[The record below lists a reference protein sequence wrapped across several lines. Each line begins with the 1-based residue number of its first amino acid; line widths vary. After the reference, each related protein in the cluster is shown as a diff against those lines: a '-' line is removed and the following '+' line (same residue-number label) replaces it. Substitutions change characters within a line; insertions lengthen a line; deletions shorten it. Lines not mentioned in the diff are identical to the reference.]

1 MLVDEAHIYV
11 ASGKGGNG
19 AVSFHKQKYQP
30 RGAPDGGNGG
40 NGGSVVLEADT
51 GINSLSWLKNHP
63 LKIAKAG
70 LQGGRNNCTGA
81 GSPDLV
87 LKVPPGT
94 LIKDDNGQVLAD
106 LASPGDRII
115 VAKGGRGGRGNAK
128 FISSQRRAPSFG
140 ELGEPGQEYWLRL
153 ELQMIADVAIIGL
166 PNVGKST
173 LVGSLS
179 EAKPK
184 VADYPFTT
192 LEPSLGVVSSG
203 DMVFTVCDVPGLIE
217 GAAEGK
223 GLGLKF
229 LRHAMRSA
237 AFVHL
242 IDLSVEHRDP
252 LESFDIVS
260 EELRKFRE
268 DLTERPV
275 IVALNK
281 VDVAG
286 EERANEVKA
295 EFAKRGID
303 AFVIS
308 AADGTGLYPLTKKL
322 AQVVTEYRE
331 ERSRPQ
337 GFELF
342 KTTPDPIKV
351 VREGNGWRVTGGS
364 LLRWVA
370 MTDLNNPEA
379 VAYLQNRIDRAGVE
393 TLLGKAGAEH
403 GDEVRIGKSVFSW
416 WPKGS
421 APLEA
426 YDTEGETKV
435 KRGSR

>member
-1 MLVDEAHIYV
+1 MLVDEAHIFV
-11 ASGKGGNG
+11 SSGKGGDG

-40 NGGSVVLEADT
+40 NGGSVILEADT
-51 GINSLSWLKNHP
+51 AINSLAWLKNHP
-63 LKIAKAG
+63 HQMAKAG
-70 LQGGRNNCTGA
+70 IQGGRNNSSGA

-94 LIKDDNGQVLAD
+94 LIKDDSGQVLAD
-106 LASPGDRII
+106 LASPGDRIV

-128 FISSQRRAPSFG
+128 FVSSQRRAPSFG
-140 ELGEPGQEYWLRL
+140 ELGEPGQELWLRL

-192 LEPSLGVVSSG
+192 LEPSLGVVTSG

-242 IDLSVEHRDP
+242 IDLSAGDDP
-252 LESFDIVS
+252 LHAYDVVS

-268 DLTERPV
+268 DLAERPV

-281 VDVAG
+281 VDVVG
-286 EERANEVKA
+286 EEQAREVQGR
-295 EFAKRGID
+295 FAGRGID

-322 AQVVTEYRE
+322 AGVVAAYRTERA
-331 ERSRPQ
+331 RPQ

-342 KTTPDPIKV
+342 KTTADPIKV
-351 VREGNGWRVTGGS
+351 VREENAWRVTGGS
-364 LLRWVA
+364 LLRWVS

-379 VAYLQNRIDRAGVE
+379 VAYLQNRLDRAGVE

-426 YDTEGETKV
+426 YDIEGETRV
-435 KRGSR
+435 KRGRR

>member
-30 RGAPDGGNGG
+30 RGGPDGGNGG

-63 LKIAKAG
+63 HQIAKAG
-70 LQGGRNNCTGA
+70 IQGAKNNCSGA
-81 GSPDLV
+81 AAPDLV

-94 LIKDDNGQVLAD
+94 LVKDDNGQVLAD
-106 LASPGDRII
+106 LASPGDRVV
-115 VAKGGRGGRGNAK
+115 VAKGGRGGRGNAE
-128 FISSQRRAPSFG
+128 FVSSQRRAPGFG
-140 ELGEPGQEYWLRL
+140 ELGEPGEEHWLRL

-173 LVGSLS
+173 LVGALS
-179 EAKPK
+179 QARPK

-242 IDLSVEHRDP
+242 IDLSAEPDP
-252 LESFDIVS
+252 LESFDIVAL
-260 EELRKFRE
+260 ELRKFRE
-268 DLTERPV
+268 DLAERPV

-286 EERANEVKA
+286 EERANEVRQKFA
-295 EFAKRGID
+295 ERGID
-303 AFVIS
+303 AFIIS

-322 AQVVTEYRE
+322 AEVVTEYRA
-331 ERSRPQ
+331 ERSTPQ

-351 VREGNGWRVTGGS
+351 EREDNAWRVSGGS

-379 VAYLQNRIDRAGVE
+379 VSYLQNRLDRAGVE
-393 TLLGKAGAEH
+393 NLLGKAGAEH
-403 GDEVRIGKSVFSW
+403 GDEVRIGNSVFSW

-435 KRGSR
+435 RRGRQ

>member
-1 MLVDEAHIYV
+1 V
-11 ASGKGGNG
+11 
-19 AVSFHKQKYQP
+19 
-30 RGAPDGGNGG
+30 
-40 NGGSVVLEADT
+40 
-51 GINSLSWLKNHP
+51 
-63 LKIAKAG
+63 
-70 LQGGRNNCTGA
+70 
-81 GSPDLV
+81 
-87 LKVPPGT
+87 
-94 LIKDDNGQVLAD
+94 
-106 LASPGDRII
+106 

-128 FISSQRRAPSFG
+128 FVSSQRRPPGFG
-140 ELGEPGQEYWLRL
+140 ELGEPGEEHWLRL

-173 LVGSLS
+173 LVGALS
-179 EAKPK
+179 QARPK

-242 IDLSVEHRDP
+242 IDLSAEPDP
-252 LESFDIVS
+252 LESFDIVAL
-260 EELRKFRE
+260 ELRKFRE
-268 DLTERPV
+268 DLAERPV

-286 EERANEVKA
+286 EERANEVRQKFA
-295 EFAKRGID
+295 ERGID
-303 AFVIS
+303 AFIIS

-322 AQVVTEYRE
+322 AEVVTEYRT
-331 ERSRPQ
+331 ERSTPE

-351 VREGNGWRVTGGS
+351 EREDNAWRVSGGS

-379 VAYLQNRIDRAGVE
+379 VSYLQNRLDRAGVE
-393 TLLGKAGAEH
+393 NLLGKAGAEH
-403 GDEVRIGKSVFSW
+403 GDEVRIGNSVFSW

-435 KRGSR
+435 RRGRQ

>member
-11 ASGKGGNG
+11 ASGKGGDG
-19 AVSFHKQKYQP
+19 SVSFHKQKYQP
-30 RGAPDGGNGG
+30 RGGPDGGNGG
-40 NGGSVVLEADT
+40 NGGSVVLEAHP

-63 LKIAKAG
+63 HQIAKAG
-70 LQGGRNNCTGA
+70 IQGGRNNCSGA
-81 GSPDLV
+81 SSPDLV
-87 LKVPPGT
+87 LQVPPGT
-94 LIKDDNGQVLAD
+94 LIKDDNGQVMAD
-106 LASPGDRII
+106 LASPGDRVI

-128 FISSQRRAPSFG
+128 FISSQRRAPAFG
-140 ELGEPGQEYWLRL
+140 ELGEPGQDFWIRL

-242 IDLSVEHRDP
+242 IDLSVEGDP
-252 LESFDIVS
+252 LAGFDVVS

-286 EERANEVKA
+286 EVKAKEVKDA
-295 EFAKRGID
+295 FAKRGIE

-308 AADGTGLYPLTKKL
+308 AADGSGLYPLTKKL
-322 AQVVTEYRE
+322 AQVVTDYRT
-331 ERSRPQ
+331 ERATPQ

-351 VREGNGWRVTGGS
+351 KREDDAWRVSGGS

-379 VAYLQNRIDRAGVE
+379 VSYLQNRIDRAGVE
-393 TLLGKAGAEH
+393 NLLGKAGAEH

-426 YDTEGETKV
+426 YDVEGETKV
-435 KRGSR
+435 KRGRR